1 MDFDQ
6 LVQAFRKLQNAY
18 NTHRHTGLDSARLRL
33 GDISGSDPSSLTA
46 ASTSTIDSTYD
57 ATEQGVIENTRLRV
71 NEIEAALKKFGILK

>member
-6 LVQAFRKLQNAY
+6 LVQAFQKLQRAFLD
-18 NTHRHTGLDSARLRL
+18 HRHTGLDSKRLRL
-33 GDISGSDPSSLTA
+33 EDFGGEPSTLTP

-57 ATEQGVIENTRLRV
+57 GTEQGVIENTRLRV